1 MFGQWMGDNKIEL
14 QKEEVRMTWA
24 EYTKTD
30 IEEIKQIAEDL
41 VLCRNTELTEK
52 GLHLITHKTDKIIER
67 LEDIIEES

>member
-1 MFGQWMGDNKIEL
+1 
-14 QKEEVRMTWA
+14 MTWA